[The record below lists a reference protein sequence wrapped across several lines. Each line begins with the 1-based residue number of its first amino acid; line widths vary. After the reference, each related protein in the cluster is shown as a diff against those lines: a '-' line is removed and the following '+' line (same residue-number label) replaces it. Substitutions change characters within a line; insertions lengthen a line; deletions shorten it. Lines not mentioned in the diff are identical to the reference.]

1 LKVPAKH
8 QKRSPHFTARRLP
21 TSLPDFMEIA
31 NVAPSHLFVNP
42 EPWGFPLSLWD
53 THNWLRNSPLAF
65 FVPSAG
71 EFETL
76 LSNQPIGVL
85 IPIRGSPHY
94 EPEYPPDEV
103 IQVALWTNV
112 LVFIANAL
120 RAIVRVR
127 DAPFDA
133 RAQGYAPIPWRNS
146 LGEQLEIGKGGL
158 LMFSRGDAAVT
169 KIYENFRTALNGER
183 ANRIQVCSARFRGN
197 IECGRLFYASRCD
210 QKACSQ
216 KHAQL
221 MRSKKWLK
229 TKKGRKYYARQL
241 NKE

>member
-1 LKVPAKH
+1 MDVTANSPRKHQNNGFLTDLALKAPAKH
-8 QKRSPHFTARRLP
+8 QKRSPRFTARRLP

-42 EPWGFPLSLWD
+42 APWGYPLSLRD

-76 LSNQPIGVL
+76 LSNQPIGAL

-112 LVFIANAL
+112 LAFIANVF

-133 RAQGYAPIPWRNS
+133 RAQGYAPILWRNS
-146 LGEQLEIGKGGL
+146 LASNLRLPK
-158 LMFSRGDAAVT
+158 AV
-169 KIYENFRTALNGER
+169 
-183 ANRIQVCSARFRGN
+183 C
-197 IECGRLFYASRCD
+197 
-210 QKACSQ
+210 
-216 KHAQL
+216 
-221 MRSKKWLK
+221 
-229 TKKGRKYYARQL
+229 
-241 NKE
+241 